1 MKKKIL
7 LKQFFIILFLTGTM
21 ESIIAGIMPFISSE
35 YQVSDSITGQLTTI
49 YTGIFAIF
57 GPILVFSL
65 RKYQSKLI
73 GYKFVANLPNDGNK
87 CICWVDDNNL
97 AAIRLNESIGFSKDG
112 LKNYIFLRNNK
123 N

>member
-73 GYKFVANLPNDGNK
+73 YLLSLVLFGISNLLVYSGGQ
-87 CICWVDDNNL
+87 
-97 AAIRLNESIGFSKDG
+97 IG
-112 LKNYIFLRNNK
+112 RAHV
-123 N
+123 